1 MGELSFKY
9 AYKVPDQMDNV
20 CELSTS
26 MIFTENLKLLIRN
39 SYSETLIDNIHLAE
53 IRNTAL

>member
-26 MIFTENLKLLIRN
+26 IIFTENLKFLIRN
-39 SYSETLIDNIHLAE
+39 SYSETLIDNIDLVE

>member
-26 MIFTENLKLLIRN
+26 MIFTENLKFLIRN
-39 SYSETLIDNIHLAE
+39 SYSETLIDNIDLAE